1 MSAGARFEY
10 HWQDGVNFKKP
21 TKVSAPE
28 YVDYLMDWVQKQL
41 DDDAIFPS
49 QIGACQATLSLIS
62 IQWLISLTLSLF
74 S

>member
-41 DDDAIFPS
+41 DDEQVFPS
-49 QIGACQATLSLIS
+49 QIGERANPHIPPHADRAVR
-62 IQWLISLTLSLF
+62 
-74 S
+74 

>member
-49 QIGACQATLSLIS
+49 QIGA
-62 IQWLISLTLSLF
+62 
-74 S
+74 